1 MTKLSSTPR
10 SAPTAA
16 PDPTRGG
23 APSAPTAAELIA
35 KDEGLRP
42 DGLVKKGLKRW
53 ANGQFERVVDKVA
66 DAHDL
71 SPAERDRLR
80 GALTE
85 TKDAKL
91 REYWQRRAPLEAAA
105 FTTRS
110 LAATAVLLGVG
121 AVAPAALIPA
131 AIGVGVGLGGQAIVG
146 HEMLGHALEG
156 RAALEVARIERAR
169 GEAPAEGGWLTRTA
183 RKLAGGVERRAAE
196 TFGLDPAQRT
206 ELASTLE
213 DARIQKQREILERKA
228 PMELANLAL
237 TATAAIGA
245 CVGLG
250 VVGPAAAVVMGA
262 SAVAAGVASAAL
274 SLWKFRAALE
284 GSAAAQVEDQAARTP
299 EGSPLRE
306 RVEAARGK
314 RDRIG
319 PKEAARVTD
328 EFATRFSLDPEEK
341 RVLGALLR
349 RVAAQKEKELLGE
362 RLAPTVATPLGRGAA
377 VATIAATAAAS
388 PTLAASVAITSVAE
402 SAISTA
408 LLYKQIDSALEGAAY
423 GYVKT
428 LRRRALTAQ
437 AAAQVSMVG
446 EPAPQG

>member
-1 MTKLSSTPR
+1 MTKLSTPPR
-10 SAPTAA
+10 
-16 PDPTRGG
+16 G
-23 APSAPTAAELIA
+23 APSAPTDPTRGAPTAAPSAAELIA

-71 SPAERDRLR
+71 SPSERERVR
-80 GALTE
+80 NALTE

-131 AIGVGVGLGGQAIVG
+131 AIGVGVGLGGQAVVG

-156 RAALEVARIERAR
+156 RAALEVARIERER
-169 GEAPAEGGWLTRTA
+169 GDAPREANWLTRTA
-183 RKLAGGVERRAAE
+183 RKVAGGVERRATE
-196 TFGLDPAQRT
+196 TFGLDPSQRA

-228 PMELANLAL
+228 PMELANIAL

-262 SAVAAGVASAAL
+262 SAVVAGVASAAL

-284 GSAAAQVEDQAARTP
+284 GSAAAQVEDQAARSEP
-299 EGSPLRE
+299 GSALRARVDAVAGKRE
-306 RVEAARGK
+306 RVGAKAAK
-314 RDRIG
+314 QV
-319 PKEAARVTD
+319 AD
-328 EFATRFSLDPEEK
+328 EFTARFSLDPDER
-341 RVLGALLR
+341 RVLDALLR

-377 VATIAATAAAS
+377 VATIAATAVAS

-402 SAISTA
+402 SAVSTA
-408 LLYKQIDSALEGAAY
+408 LLYKQLDSALEGAAY

-437 AAAQVSMVG
+437 ATAQMSMGG
-446 EPAPQG
+446 EPVPQG

>member
-1 MTKLSSTPR
+1 MTKLTTTPR
-10 SAPTAA
+10 GAATAA
-16 PDPTRGG
+16 TAPNRGPTPG
-23 APSAPTAAELIA
+23 AASSAAELIA
-35 KDEGLRP
+35 NDEGIRP
-42 DGLVKKGLKRW
+42 DGPVKKGLKRW

-71 SPAERDRLR
+71 SPTERERLR

-110 LAATAVLLGVG
+110 LTATAVLLGVG
-121 AVAPAALIPA
+121 AVAPAAIIPA
-131 AIGVGVGLGGQAIVG
+131 AIGVSVGLGGQAIVG

-156 RAALEVARIERAR
+156 RAALEVARIERER
-169 GEAPAEGGWLTRTA
+169 GDAPREGSWLTRAA
-183 RKLAGGVERRAAE
+183 RKIADGVERRATE
-196 TFGLDPAQRT
+196 TYGLDRTQRA
-206 ELASTLE
+206 ELTSTLE

-228 PMELANLAL
+228 PMELANIAL

-262 SAVAAGVASAAL
+262 SAVVAGVASAAL

-284 GSAAAQVEDQAARTP
+284 GSAAAQVQEQAARSE
-299 EGSPLRE
+299 EGSPLRARVDEVSGRRE
-306 RVEAARGK
+306 RVGAKAAKAVG
-314 RDRIG
+314 
-319 PKEAARVTD
+319 D
-328 EFATRFSLDPEEK
+328 EFSARFSLDPEER
-341 RVLGALLR
+341 RVLDALLR

-377 VATIAATAAAS
+377 VAAIAATAVAS

-402 SAISTA
+402 SAMSTA
-408 LLYKQIDSALEGAAY
+408 LLYKQLDSALEGAAY

-428 LRRRALTAQ
+428 LRRRAI
-437 AAAQVSMVG
+437 AAQVSMG
-446 EPAPQG
+446 REPVPQG